1 MTSMSQLLYF
11 TWVKHIQFNQFHLI
25 PESLSDEWFL
35 SNTISATDSKTY
47 STTSAIHPIPQLTTL
62 IGSFF

>member
-25 PESLSDEWFL
+25 PESMSDNGFF
-35 SNTISATDSKTY
+35 
-47 STTSAIHPIPQLTTL
+47 PIQSVQLIQKHTAQQAQFTR
-62 IGSFF
+62 FPN